1 MSKNEKSK
9 RKIAK
14 STDDTL
20 NDFDRILSLLRYLRS
35 PEGCAWDRSK
45 TARDMKPYIL
55 EECHELLEAIEKGD
69 PGAQVDEI
77 GDLLLHCAFLT
88 VLGEEES
95 LFSSAEIFDRLE
107 EKIKRR
113 HPHLF
118 TDRPGGKA
126 GENWEAIKGR
136 EREREGRTSLMDGI
150 PPSLP
155 PLLKSFRLQERAAGW
170 KFDWSSPEGAFDK
183 VSEEVCEVT
192 KAYRTGD
199 RDRVEEEIGDLLF
212 AVVNLSRL
220 LDIHPD
226 EALSRTIK
234 KFTDR
239 FDLLSERAAA
249 KGLVL
254 GEASLEEL
262 DEIWEAI
269 KREERNSGTNSR
281 G

>member
-1 MSKNEKSK
+1 
-9 RKIAK
+9 
-14 STDDTL
+14 
-20 NDFDRILSLLRYLRS
+20 
-35 PEGCAWDRSK
+35 
-45 TARDMKPYIL
+45 MKPYIL

-69 PGAQVDEI
+69 PRAQVDEI

-88 VLGEEES
+88 VLGEEEG
-95 LFSSAEIFDRLE
+95 LFTSAEIFERLE
-107 EKIKRR
+107 EKIRRR

-118 TDRPGGKA
+118 TYHTN
-126 GENWEAIKGR
+126 GEDVEKWETIKGR
-136 EREREGRTSLMDGI
+136 ERKKEGRNSLLDGI
-150 PPSLP
+150 PSSLP

-170 KFDWSSPEGAFDK
+170 KFDWSSPDGALEK
-183 VSEEVCEVT
+183 VSEEVNEIT
-192 KAYRTGD
+192 KAYRSGD
-199 RDRVEEEIGDLLF
+199 RGGIEEEIGDLLF

-220 LDIHPD
+220 LDVHPD
-226 EALSRTIK
+226 EALSHTIR
-234 KFTDR
+234 KFTSR

-269 KREERNSGTNSR
+269 KREERNPETKSG